1 MKNRD
6 RFAKRLVS
14 LIIAALLVCTAGP
27 VFAEGEEAASP
38 FIDSAPSAA
47 AVTGGQVRFIENEP
61 KNEVKNIGF
70 NFMDTKTRAYG
81 CAGGCYRGICSKE
94 LTRKTGKNRYTGLP
108 LIYYSSAYES
118 QTETDRIRQQE
129 RQDIFTGRGD
139 RKPG

>member
-70 NFMDTKTRAYG
+70 NSRLAFSHHRQETNRRL
-81 CAGGCYRGICSKE
+81 YRDSSSGLRTGI
-94 LTRKTGKNRYTGLP
+94 R
-108 LIYYSSAYES
+108 
-118 QTETDRIRQQE
+118 
-129 RQDIFTGRGD
+129 
-139 RKPG
+139 

>member
-1 MKNRD
+1 MQKAPSRHSEQGTGKYTN
-6 RFAKRLVS
+6 KL
-14 LIIAALLVCTAGP
+14 CTAGP

-81 CAGGCYRGICSKE
+81 CAGG
-94 LTRKTGKNRYTGLP
+94 
-108 LIYYSSAYES
+108 
-118 QTETDRIRQQE
+118 
-129 RQDIFTGRGD
+129 
-139 RKPG
+139 